1 MAILLNLIA
10 FTACIIWFHRLIKQA
25 NNKLIL
31 PVIMVYLASVI
42 VCFIFSLMLE
52 HDYLD
57 GLGHLITSAVSVG
70 LFWLWTNIAL
80 IIKHAKDK
88 QMKLLLIDL
97 VQTSILL
104 LLPLLIVLMI
114 SNASFKIGG

>member
-10 FTACIIWFHRLIKQA
+10 FTGCIIWFHRLIYQA

-52 HDYLD
+52 NDYLD
-57 GLGHLITSAVSVG
+57 GLGHLITSAISVG

-80 IIKHAKDK
+80 IIKHAKSR
-88 QMKLLLIDL
+88 QMKSLLIDMA
-97 VQTSILL
+97 QTSILL